1 MRRLIKS
8 AFFLLL
14 ISITITGCYAEK
26 RNMSELGG
34 LMLLDHTYLSRNK
47 AFYSRRNK
55 RLKKNVHNN
64 HKKVARENK
73 KITSVKYR

>member
-1 MRRLIKS
+1 
-8 AFFLLL
+8 
-14 ISITITGCYAEK
+14 
-26 RNMSELGG
+26 MSELGG

-73 KITSVKYR
+73 KIRFVKYR